1 MNVSAIIPTLNPTK
15 KIFTVVNQLCI
26 KGFTEIIIV
35 NDGSEPRCAAIF
47 DQLKKN
53 PCCVVLTHP
62 ENRGK
67 GAALKTAFRRYMKYP
82 GNHIGVITLD
92 DDGQHDIESI
102 VACANALE
110 HHRNALILGTRN
122 FSLKNIPF
130 KNRYG
135 NKITSAVFA
144 VAYGLH
150 VSDTQTGLRVIPNR
164 WLPVFLKVGGKRFE
178 YETNMLLATKQH
190 HIPICEVP
198 ISTIYQAGKQSTH
211 FRPIADS
218 VRIYGQL
225 LWFLVSSLLSF
236 AVDIIIFWLLSRVL
250 PGTVMERVFW
260 STLLARAVSS
270 LVNFFTNRNFV
281 FKRKGAFLH
290 SVVRYYL
297 LCIVQAGA
305 SLLAVGFLGSV
316 FTDKLLVP
324 IKMLVDG
331 LLFCL
336 SFRIQNR
343 WVFRRTA
350 HTKNTQTPPLTQTH
364 SAAQTHPATQTH
376 SATPLHLL
384 LRTAEMLAVL
394 LLAIVVLF
402 FGATTII
409 CYGPSQAAR
418 NLFVSTVME
427 TSAAK
432 FLARMYFDETEI
444 NTILQGDAAKAPDA
458 MTDTDAITIAPPSEQ
473 PEAEDITVEDVRGN
487 SFVGKMMIVK
497 DPARMEI
504 ATLPAFDA
512 YGEGMALEDLIAQG
526 DAVAGI
532 NAGGFLDPNGMGHG
546 GMPMGVV
553 IHKGKLLCETETK
566 YPTII
571 GFNAE
576 HKLIAGNF
584 TAQAALDMGIQE
596 AVS

>member
-1 MNVSAIIPTLNPTK
+1 AI
-15 KIFTVVNQLCI
+15 
-26 KGFTEIIIV
+26 
-35 NDGSEPRCAAIF
+35 
-47 DQLKKN
+47 
-53 PCCVVLTHP
+53 
-62 ENRGK
+62 
-67 GAALKTAFRRYMKYP
+67 
-82 GNHIGVITLD
+82 
-92 DDGQHDIESI
+92 
-102 VACANALE
+102 
-110 HHRNALILGTRN
+110 
-122 FSLKNIPF
+122 
-130 KNRYG
+130 
-135 NKITSAVFA
+135 
-144 VAYGLH
+144 AYGLR
-150 VSDTQTGLRVIPNR
+150 VSDTQTGLRAIPNR
-164 WLPVFLKVGGKRFE
+164 LLPIFLRVGGKRFE

-190 HIPICEVP
+190 HIPIYEVP
-198 ISTIYQAGKQSTH
+198 IRTIYQAGKQATH

-225 LWFLVSSLLSF
+225 LWFLISSLLSF
-236 AVDIIIFWLLSRVL
+236 AVDIGIFWLLSRFL

-260 STLLARAVSS
+260 STLLARTMSS

-281 FKRKGAFLH
+281 FKRKGALLH
-290 SVVRYYL
+290 SVVRYYM
-297 LCIVQAGA
+297 LCIVQAGI
-305 SLLAVGFLGSV
+305 SLLAVGFLGTV

-350 HTKNTQTPPLTQTH
+350 RKKHTQTQPAKQMQPAQQTRPAKQMQPAQQTRPARQTQPTRQMQPARH
-364 SAAQTHPATQTH
+364 TRPSA
-376 SATPLHLL
+376 PLHLL
-384 LRTAEMLAVL
+384 LRAGEMTAVL

-402 FGATTII
+402 FGATTIL
-409 CYGPSQAAR
+409 CYGPSTAAR

-444 NTILQGDAAKAPDA
+444 NTILKGDAAKAPDA
-458 MTDTDAITIAPPSEQ
+458 VTDTDAITIAPPSEQ
-473 PEAEDITVEDVRGN
+473 PDAEDITVEEVRGN

-497 DPARMEI
+497 DPARIEI

-526 DAVAGI
+526 NAVAGI

-553 IHKGKLLCETETK
+553 IHEGKILCETETK

-576 HKLIAGNF
+576 HKLIAGTF

-596 AVS
+596 AVSFGPVLVSDGKIMPLS